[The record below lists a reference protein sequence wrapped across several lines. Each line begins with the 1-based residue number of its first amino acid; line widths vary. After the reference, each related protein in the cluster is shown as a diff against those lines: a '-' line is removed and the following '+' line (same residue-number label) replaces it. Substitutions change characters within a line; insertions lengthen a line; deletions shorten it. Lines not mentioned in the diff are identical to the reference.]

1 MSASPGRGRDAL
13 TRLIVLQFLVSMAD
27 WMLIVLLQM
36 LMFELTQSAFQV
48 MLLVLAE
55 LAPMLLLGPWAGAVT
70 DRSGLRRVLSGSCV
84 ARVALLLL
92 LALPIARSSAAPL
105 LAVAALTAVC
115 NRFFSPAA
123 NALLPCLVCPGQLP
137 AANACAMAARMA
149 GMALGAMVG
158 GVLAGVAGNDATILA
173 MGLLMLGCGG
183 LCLSLPER
191 RRLAATQSPAWRW
204 TLVVQCV
211 AAPGRSGWL
220 AIAAG
225 MLVMAALGSIE
236 ILAIVYVKQVL
247 HRPAADVGLLFGAYG
262 AGVVLGLVLSSWHR
276 IVARSDDV
284 IRLSLLL
291 MCAAIGLVSQVERL
305 GSAALLVSMAGLAE
319 GMVMSL
325 GLLRL
330 YQTVD
335 PSRLG
340 RATALLDS
348 ASGAAFLLAV
358 VVTGLLADTVAADRL
373 IGGLALVLAILSVL
387 LITSGLQG
395 GDVGRAKENVL
406 ATKIHE
412 NQNDVID

>member
-13 TRLIVLQFLVSMAD
+13 TRLIFLQFLVSMAD

-70 DRSGLRRVLSGSCV
+70 DRSGLRRILGGSCA
-84 ARVALLLL
+84 ARLALILL
-92 LALPIARSSAAPL
+92 LALPATRSSAAPL

-123 NALLPCLVCPGQLP
+123 SALLPCLVCSGRLP
-137 AANACAMAARMA
+137 SANAYAIGARMA
-149 GMALGAMVG
+149 GMALGAMAG
-158 GVLAGVAGNDATILA
+158 GLLAGVAGSGAAILA
-173 MGLLMLGCGG
+173 MGLLMLASGG
-183 LCLSLPER
+183 LSLSLPER
-191 RRLAATQSPAWRW
+191 RDTPVAQVPARTW
-204 TLVVQCV
+204 TAFVRDIAV
-211 AAPGRSGWL
+211 PGRSGWL
-220 AIAAG
+220 PIAAS
-225 MLVMAALGSIE
+225 MLVMMALGSFE
-236 ILAIVYVKQVL
+236 IQAIIYVKEVL
-247 HRPAADVGLLFGAYG
+247 HRPSADVGLLFGAYG
-262 AGVVLGLVLSSWHR
+262 AGVVAGLILSSWHR
-276 IVARSDDV
+276 IAGRGDSV
-284 IRLSLLL
+284 IRLGLLL
-291 MCAAIGLVSQVERL
+291 MCAAIGGVSQVQGL

-406 ATKIHE
+406 ATKNHE